1 MSNTNAGNALAP
13 GLTNEGLRRRGAFLR
28 FGQLAL
34 LGLVCTRSPAQS
46 QAASTDPDEQA
57 RTAWRAMSRVGYGP
71 SPALAMA
78 VQAAPSARHWA
89 LQQIDLAHAASQQ
102 PPVIAGDLAGFNA
115 ALPQLF
121 AADRQERALR
131 RQVPSTAGVA
141 ANDMAL
147 HPQVVANRRMDF
159 SGVDAPELF
168 TRRTVQQTA
177 AWRLTSC
184 SLPEQEN
191 PLLAR
196 MTEFWFNHLNVFIGK
211 GADRP
216 YVGHYLIH
224 VVRAHAL
231 GKFEDLLLASARH
244 PAMLLYL
251 DQAQSVAPGS
261 LGGQGKTRG
270 LNENYARELM
280 ELHTLGVNAGYTQT
294 DVREL
299 ARVLTGW
306 TVDPQADSGYRF
318 ASRLHDK
325 GNKQVLGQDFPAAGQ
340 SAGEQEGV
348 DAIRMLARHPATA
361 QRISLRLARFFVADS
376 PPPAL
381 VAQLAQTFLNT
392 QGDIRA
398 VLRTLLQSSDFWD
411 AEQRLFKTPLDFA
424 CSALTA
430 TQSAANADRRGLV
443 LAADYLASAGQA
455 LHSWQTPDGYTFD
468 AATWLAPEALT
479 RRADFALSLARQIPA
494 LTFLR
499 PYFSTSTLDTIDHER
514 PALQAGLMLAS
525 PDFMYK

>member
-1 MSNTNAGNALAP
+1 MNVVNASPAP
-13 GLTNEGLRRRGAFLR
+13 DPWLTAHGLRRRRALTSLGHLAMLGAF
-28 FGQLAL
+28 GVPQSVLAQ
-34 LGLVCTRSPAQS
+34 PAS
-46 QAASTDPDEQA
+46 QQATEQA
-57 RTAWRAMSRVGYGP
+57 RSAWRAMSRVGYGP
-71 SPALAMA
+71 SPALATA
-78 VQAAPSARHWA
+78 VQAAPTAKHWA
-89 LQQIDLAHAASQQ
+89 LQQVELAHAASQQ
-102 PPVIAGDLAGFNA
+102 PPVIAADLAGFDA
-115 ALPQLF
+115 PLPQLF
-121 AADRQERALR
+121 AADRQERGLR
-131 RQVPSTAGVA
+131 RQIRAEQGANAASMVPNPQA
-141 ANDMAL
+141 AAD
-147 HPQVVANRRMDF
+147 RRMDF
-159 SGVDAPELF
+159 SGPPSPEFF
-168 TRRTVQQTA
+168 TRRLVQQAA

-216 YVGHYLIH
+216 FVGHYLVNVI
-224 VVRAHAL
+224 RAHAL

-251 DQAQSVAPGS
+251 DQAQSVAPGT

-280 ELHTLGVNAGYTQT
+280 ELHTLGVNGGYTQT

-306 TVDPQADSGYRF
+306 TIGPQEDSGFRF
-318 ASRLHDK
+318 APRLHDK
-325 GNKQVLGQDFPAAGQ
+325 GSKQLLGQTFPVTWQ

-348 DAIRMLARHPATA
+348 DALRLLARHPATA
-361 QRISLRLARFFVADS
+361 QRISLRLAQFFVADT

-381 VAQLAQTFLNT
+381 VAQLAQVFLSS

-398 VLRTLLQSSDFWD
+398 VLKALLASDDFW
-411 AEQRLFKTPLDFA
+411 APEHRLFKTPMDFA

-430 TQSAANADRRGLV
+430 TQSAASPDRRALV
-443 LAADYLASAGQA
+443 LATGYLASAGQA
-455 LHSWQTPDGYTFD
+455 LHGWQTPDGYAFD

-479 RRADFALSLARQIPA
+479 RRADFALNLARQLPVLA
-494 LTFLR
+494 FLR
-499 PYFSTSTLDTIDHER
+499 PYLSASTLDTIDHER

-525 PDFMYK
+525 PDFMEK